1 VEKILELLSPLLD
14 AATVFLTS
22 LDVDKSFGFVS
33 SLAAATNPWQLLA
46 LFLIFSLLMI
56 WRLNAMEAKGF
67 EGTVIGTIIMPYC
80 SGFANLSF
88 AYVMATTGG
97 KAEMVLE
104 NCIVNNVTNLTLLL
118 GIPTLFWG
126 MNLYQKKGR
135 KPTEKIAHISL
146 ILSLIAMLFFSAVT
160 WLLARDGSLHRSDGL
175 VLIGLFLFWQLF
187 QIFEMMKTNIR
198 KKLSIS
204 KWVFFD
210 LALVVGAALGTYYSI
225 ERLVA
230 WVSAGG
236 GGHISYSY
244 LGVISGLLMVIPNG
258 MLAFYY
264 SAIGRSDIAYSS
276 QIGDA
281 HICIPL
287 CIGIYAVFSPVTI
300 PSSFETGIWI
310 LLGASLT
317 HLLFLGTLGRL
328 PRVVGALLTG
338 SYVIFIFNG
347 ILR

>member
-1 VEKILELLSPLLD
+1 MSIS
-14 AATVFLTS
+14 AVFFPFFNA
-22 LDVDKSFGFVS
+22 DRAFGAVS
-33 SLAAATNPWQLLA
+33 SLMNTATPWQLLT
-46 LFLIFSLLMI
+46 LFFISSLLMI
-56 WRLNAMEAKGF
+56 WRLNSIEAKGF
-67 EGTVIGTIIMPYC
+67 EGTVVGTIVMPYC
-80 SGFANLSF
+80 SGFANLAF

-97 KAEMVLE
+97 EARMVLE

-118 GIPTLFWG
+118 GVPALFWG
-126 MNLYQKKGR
+126 TNLYRKKR
-135 KPTEKIAHISL
+135 KNPTEKIAHLSL
-146 ILSLIAMLFFSAVT
+146 TLTLIAMLFFSAVT
-160 WLLARDGSLHRSDGL
+160 WILASDGGLDRDDGL

-187 QIFEMMKTNIR
+187 HIFDVMKTNIR
-198 KKLSIS
+198 KKFSPS

-210 LALVVGAALGTYYSI
+210 LVLVVGAAMGNYYSI

-236 GGHISYSY
+236 GGLISYSY
-244 LGVISGLLMVIPNG
+244 LGVVSGLLMVIPNG

-281 HICIPL
+281 HICIPM
-287 CIGIYAVFSPVTI
+287 CIGLYAVLSPVAVS
-300 PSSFETGIWI
+300 SSFTTGIFI
-310 LLGASLT
+310 LVGAILA
-317 HLLFLGTLGRL
+317 HLFFLGVLGRL

-338 SYVIFIFNG
+338 SYVLFIFSD

>member
-1 VEKILELLSPLLD
+1 
-14 AATVFLTS
+14 
-22 LDVDKSFGFVS
+22 
-33 SLAAATNPWQLLA
+33 
-46 LFLIFSLLMI
+46 MI
-56 WRLNAMEAKGF
+56 WRLNAIETKGF
-67 EGTVIGTIIMPYC
+67 EGTVIGTIVMPYC
-80 SGFANLSF
+80 SGFANLAF

-118 GIPTLFWG
+118 GIPALFWG
-126 MNLYQKKGR
+126 MNLYRKKGK
-135 KPTEKIAHISL
+135 KPTEKIAHLSL
-146 ILSLIAMLFFSAVT
+146 TLTLIAMLFFSAVT
-160 WLLARDGSLHRSDGL
+160 WLLARDGGLHRSDGL

-187 QIFEMMKTNIR
+187 QIFEVMKTNIR

-204 KWVFFD
+204 KWIFFD

-230 WVSAGG
+230 WVAAGG
-236 GGHISYSY
+236 GGLISYSY
-244 LGVISGLLMVIPNG
+244 LGVVSGLLMVIPNG

-281 HICIPL
+281 HICIPM
-287 CIGIYAVFSPVTI
+287 CIGIYAVFLPVDI
-300 PSSFETGIWI
+300 PASFETGVWI
-310 LLGASLT
+310 LLGAILV
-317 HLLFLGTLGRL
+317 HLFFLGALGRL

-338 SYVIFIFNG
+338 SYVIFIFNT